1 MNSTLWS
8 RLTPWIYT
16 PFLAL
21 LSCEWSGL
29 ANLRLDPAWLLL
41 PAAVQLGRRQGW
53 QGAATM
59 MLGAVGALAFTL
71 VDSSRWQHAPDT
83 GWLLLVVLVA
93 MHAAGL
99 LGLER
104 IGTALRTRPMAWL
117 VLPLLLLQFALLP
130 PDDALSPWPRPAF
143 ALCRVELSWLFWT
156 VLIVAG
162 RARVEWSA
170 LLPLTAVVFAL
181 WVAHPERG
189 WSLATLLGAGTV
201 DLPGLGR
208 TALDVVVVNVKTLGF
223 GALATMFACFGLG
236 RWVARAEETGWSP
249 GSGRVPVVLGV
260 VAVVA
265 GIDAALGWEPLH
277 DLASDFGMR
286 RDGLWGALMSP
297 VSGPLLLLLAGLWRG
312 PRAVAK
318 AALLLLVLR
327 MPWHEMPEVEP
338 VAVINLAFSVA
349 LQSVAFGG
357 CGALWRRGLGLPP
370 PARPGGHLRHAFV
383 LLASLLA
390 LLPKE
395 EQIEDE
401 MTALRVFVAVVAVA
415 AVVASLVWL
424 RSLVV
429 ERRRPRRWESDYEGW
444 LATLALLAAGSAIAE
459 NLAQLRQLATE
470 LGQYPAVARAWWSDN
485 GDDDLRFVLVA
496 GFFNFAALAFSLGM
510 LLSALYTAVR
520 KFRTHWRDLRR
531 AASRVAGFFG
541 AIRLAALL
549 ALPPPEPEPGH
560 EIAAASAETPARW
573 RLALARAGRYA
584 AMSVGLVVFLTVAIS
599 FWREDSTVVAD
610 ETLEEIVTSDAPPTP
625 RPPDIHLAQAG
636 REFLNREGY
645 VPMPA
650 DGRTAHL
657 LLSEWREEPGEPA
670 RRRRY
675 LIEAG
680 PALHDFHLHV
690 VHQVE
695 ERRRG
700 LWFGRLKQ
708 LGREEE
714 EAAAAAKQSILQRAR
729 ELAAATRDD

>member
-8 RLTPWIYT
+8 RLTPWIYC

-21 LSCEWSGL
+21 TSCEWSGL
-29 ANLRLDPAWLLL
+29 ENLRLDPAWLLL
-41 PAAVQLGRRQGW
+41 PAAVLLGRRHGW
-53 QGAATM
+53 QGAAA
-59 MLGAVGALAFTL
+59 LVIGAVGALAFTL
-71 VDSSRWQHAPDT
+71 VDSSRWQRAPDT
-83 GWLLLVVLVA
+83 GWLLLVVLVG

-99 LGLER
+99 LSLER

-130 PDDALSPWPRPAF
+130 PDDALSLWPRSAF
-143 ALCRVELSWLFWT
+143 VLYRVELSWLFWT

-189 WSLATLLGAGTV
+189 WSLATLFGAGTV
-201 DLPGLGR
+201 ELPVLGR
-208 TALDVVVVNVKTLGF
+208 TALDVVVLNVKTLGF

-249 GSGRVPVVLGV
+249 GSGRVTVVLGV

-265 GIDAALGWEPLH
+265 GIDAALGWKPLH

-286 RDGLWGALMSP
+286 SNGLRGALMSP

-318 AALLLLVLR
+318 AALFLFILHI
-327 MPWHEMPEVEP
+327 PWHEMPKVEP
-338 VAVINLAFSVA
+338 VAVINLALSSVVQA
-349 LQSVAFGG
+349 AAFGG
-357 CGALWRRGLGLPP
+357 CGALWRQGLGLPP
-370 PARPGGHLRHAFV
+370 PAKPGGHLRHALV

-401 MTALRVFVAVVAVA
+401 MTALRVLVAVVAVA

-429 ERRRPRRWESDYEGW
+429 ERRRPRGWESNYEGW
-444 LATLALLAAGSAIAE
+444 LATLALVAAGSAIAE
-459 NLAQLRQLATE
+459 NLAQLRQLGTE
-470 LGQYPAVARAWWSDN
+470 LGQMPAVAREWWSDN
-485 GDDDLRFVLVA
+485 GDDDLRFALVA
-496 GFFNFAALAFSLGM
+496 GFFNFAALAVSLWM
-510 LLSALYTAVR
+510 LLSSLNTAVR
-520 KFRTHWRDLRR
+520 KLRANWRDLRR

-541 AIRLAALL
+541 AARLAARL
-549 ALPPPEPEPGH
+549 ALPPPGPAPES
-560 EIAAASAETPARW
+560 ETSAAPAATPARW
-573 RLALARAGRYA
+573 RQALARAGRFA
-584 AMSVGLVVFLTVAIS
+584 AMAVGLVVFLTVAIS
-599 FWREDSTVVAD
+599 SWREDSIVVVD

-625 RPPDIHLAQAG
+625 RPPDIHLAQAA
-636 REFLNREGY
+636 REFLTREGH
-645 VPMPA
+645 PLMPA
-650 DGRTAHL
+650 EDRTAHL
-657 LLSEWREEPGEPA
+657 LLSGWREEPGEPA

-675 LIEAG
+675 LIEVG
-680 PALHDFHLHV
+680 PALEDFHLRV

-700 LWFGRLKQ
+700 LWFGRLPA

-714 EAAAAAKQSILQRAR
+714 EAAGAAKKSILHRAR
-729 ELAAATRDD
+729 ELATAAGGD